1 MIKFF
6 RKIRYN
12 LMETGK
18 AGKYF
23 KYAIGEI
30 VLVVIGILIALSIN
44 NWNERRKET
53 IQEQFILKR
62 LSTDIA
68 SDINQVS
75 FEVDLINKN
84 SEELKFCIDVIL
96 QKKEASIS
104 VFRDNLK
111 SMLNLTSFNQN
122 KTTFNNII
130 SSGQIEYIK
139 NQNLTDSI
147 TKYYNNKYQGWDT
160 AMLDYTRNIIAP
172 FMLNFDHIPQ
182 TTPRLDGYNDFT
194 RVDIK
199 QSKIPPK
206 TIENYRDEVFILNM
220 LRQKLYNLE
229 GQKTAYKMLKTTM
242 QQLIEQINA
251 EIKD

>member
-6 RKIRYN
+6 RKIRQN
-12 LMETGK
+12 LLSEGK
-18 AGKYF
+18 TGKYF

-44 NWNERRKET
+44 NWNESRKEA

-62 LSTDIA
+62 LSTDIT
-68 SDINQVS
+68 SDLSQVS
-75 FEVDLINKN
+75 NEIDLIDIN

-96 QKKEASIS
+96 KKNEVSIN

-111 SMLNLTSFNQN
+111 SILNLNSFNQN
-122 KTTFNNII
+122 RTTFDNII

-147 TKYYNNKYQGWDT
+147 TKYYNDKYQGWDT

-172 FMLNFDHIPQ
+172 FMFNFDHTPQ
-182 TTPRLDGYNDFT
+182 ATPGLMGYDDFT
-194 RVDIK
+194 IIDIK
-199 QSKIPPK
+199 QSKIPSK
-206 TIENYRDEVFILNM
+206 TIRNYRDEIFVLNM

-229 GQKTAYKMLKTTM
+229 GQKSAYKMLKTTM
-242 QQLIEQINA
+242 QQLIEQIST
-251 EIKD
+251 EIED

>member
-6 RKIRYN
+6 RKIRYD
-12 LMETGK
+12 LMEKNKTGK
-18 AGKYF
+18 YL

-44 NWNERRKET
+44 NWNESRKET

-62 LSTDIA
+62 LSTDIN

-75 FEVDLINKN
+75 NEIGLIDKN

-96 QKKEASIS
+96 RKKEVSIS
-104 VFRDNLK
+104 VFRDNLR
-111 SMLNLTSFNQN
+111 SILNLISFNQN
-122 KTTFNNII
+122 KTAFNNII

-147 TKYYNNKYQGWDT
+147 TKYYNSRYQGWDT

-172 FMLNFDHIPQ
+172 FMLNFDHTPQ
-182 TTPRLDGYNDFT
+182 ATPDLDGYDDFT
-194 RVDIK
+194 KVDIK

-206 TIENYRDEVFILNM
+206 TIEDYRDEIFVLNM

-242 QQLIEQINA
+242 QQIIEQINA
-251 EIKD
+251 EIEN

>member
-1 MIKFF
+1 MIGFF
-6 RKIRYN
+6 RRIRKKLADDN
-12 LMETGK
+12 QFL
-18 AGKYF
+18 KYSR
-23 KYAIGEI
+23 YAIGEI

-44 NWNERRKET
+44 NWNGNRKET

-62 LSTDIA
+62 LSNDIT
-68 SDINQVS
+68 SDLSQVS
-75 FEVDLINKN
+75 DEIALIDKN

-111 SMLNLTSFNQN
+111 SILNLSSFNQN
-122 KTTFNNII
+122 KTTFDNII

-147 TKYYNNKYQGWDT
+147 TKYYNDKYQGWDT

-172 FMLNFDHIPQ
+172 FMLNFDHTPQ
-182 TTPRLDGYNDFT
+182 STPGLVGYDDFT

-199 QSKIPPK
+199 QSKITSK
-206 TIENYRDEVFILNM
+206 TIGDYRDEIFVLNM

-229 GQKTAYKMLKTTM
+229 GQKFAYKMLKSTM
-242 QQLIEQINA
+242 KELIQQIST